1 MPHETIIRKGDVE
14 KGTALLEQLNEG
26 LKAAGEAAAKT
37 AGEITEAVKP
47 WSDADP
53 QTQARW
59 WSWSVLV
66 NKGLKHSYAG
76 TLPAAVKAKRRAAN
90 KVAKAS
96 RKVNR

>member
-1 MPHETIIRKGDVE
+1 MENIVE
-14 KGTALLEQLNEG
+14 SMRTVGQV
-26 LKAAGEAAAKT
+26 AAKAT
-37 AGEITEAVKP
+37 DQITEAVKP

-76 TLPAAVKAKRRAAN
+76 TVPAAVKAKRRAAN

-96 RKVNR
+96 RKANR